1 MKRKAA
7 QKSHECKRS
16 YLRHA
21 VPVVVWLIA
30 ATSVVWLFDQ
40 RMQRFQV
47 IGIARGQVLQI
58 SPSSTGRIRNIAVK
72 LFDPVVSGQTLAV
85 VDTILDNE
93 QTEEAK
99 LRAELASVTA
109 EIGHLTAQLIPTQQQ
124 MQAEA
129 SNQETRRAGDLGRLA
144 MDVDGY
150 RLQVLRLQVS
160 IANDQMTLRNFASEI
175 KVLGQLAGEDMVAPY
190 QVEKVKV
197 QHETLAQQIETNER
211 MLAQAR
217 ADLAQAEQRLEEFK
231 QREIIHPSEDYALE
245 VIHKQIGVQGERM
258 DGLIEQINALKSREA
273 VELKS
278 PIDGIIIPI
287 PSRDNDALHQ
297 RPGEQ
302 VMRQMGEVVRAGDPV
317 LVVAQKEPTEI
328 VAYVNEQQLGL
339 LRQNM
344 PVELVKTT
352 SPAQI
357 ARSKIASIGPTVEL
371 IPQRLWRS
379 PNLPQWGRPVL
390 IGIPPG
396 LVLVPGEVVGI
407 RGL

>member
-1 MKRKAA
+1 MKSKAA
-7 QKSHECKRS
+7 QKSHEYKRF

-21 VPVVVWLIA
+21 VPVAVWLIA

-40 RMQRFQV
+40 RVQRFQV
-47 IGIARGQVLQI
+47 VGIARGQVLQI

-72 LFDPVVSGQTLAV
+72 LFDPVISGQTLAV

-99 LRAELASVTA
+99 LRAELAGVTA
-109 EIGHLTAQLIPTQQQ
+109 EIEHLTAQLIPTQER

-129 SNQETRRAGDLGRLA
+129 SSQDTRRAGDLGRLA
-144 MDVDGY
+144 MDVDSY
-150 RLQVLRLQVS
+150 RLQMLRLQVS
-160 IANDQMTLRNFASEI
+160 IANDQMTLRNLDSEI
-175 KVLGQLAGEDMVAPY
+175 KALGQLASEDVVVPY

-197 QHETLAQQIETNER
+197 QHDNLAQQIETNER
-211 MLAQAR
+211 LLAQAKT
-217 ADLAQAEQRLEEFK
+217 DLAEAEQRLEQFK
-231 QREIIHPSEDYALE
+231 QQEIVHPSEDYALE
-245 VIHKQIGVQGERM
+245 VIRKQIGVQDERM
-258 DGLIEQINALKSREA
+258 NGLIEQINALKSREA

-302 VMRQMGEVVRAGDPV
+302 VMRQTGEVVRAGDPV
-317 LVVAQKEPTEI
+317 LAVAQKEPTEI

-339 LRQNM
+339 LRQDM

-396 LVLVPGEVVGI
+396 LLLVPGEIVGV